1 MHSNGAA
8 VTVTMAVVVA
18 VSMAI
23 TVTMA
28 VAMVI
33 IARQVHIVLGTGRT
47 DRIRDIHK
55 AAV

>member
-1 MHSNGAA
+1 MAM
-8 VTVTMAVVVA
+8 TMAVVVA
-18 VSMAI
+18 VSMAM
-23 TVTMA
+23 TMTMA

-47 DRIRDIHK
+47 DRICDIHE